1 MREVVHRYHKAK
13 QPLCFPKVDP
23 YKVVVSLCGGW
34 GALVHVRSQSY
45 SPHLQPSHLQPCNLA
60 ASPSSHHFPSFGL
73 FFIIVIY
80 LLSLTTTKK
89 MTKEEGTVTSS
100 SQSTSEMNSPEQTP
114 GASKAPSKAQSIDEE
129 RPSGP
134 LRRDSLA
141 SLSVA
146 REPCGWVE
154 PEEPTWPSGWKPY
167 ACLFGGFLLMFN
179 SWGIVNVS
187 SADCEDD
194 NRACAD

>member
-1 MREVVHRYHKAK
+1 
-13 QPLCFPKVDP
+13 
-23 YKVVVSLCGGW
+23 
-34 GALVHVRSQSY
+34 
-45 SPHLQPSHLQPCNLA
+45 
-60 ASPSSHHFPSFGL
+60 
-73 FFIIVIY
+73 
-80 LLSLTTTKK
+80 
-89 MTKEEGTVTSS
+89 MTKDEGTVTSS

-187 SADCEDD
+187 SADCKDE
-194 NRACAD
+194 NRACADLHRLTAHMPAITCSTFFLDAYVHHRYSAWCARH

>member
-1 MREVVHRYHKAK
+1 MIK
-13 QPLCFPKVDP
+13 D
-23 YKVVVSLCGGW
+23 
-34 GALVHVRSQSY
+34 
-45 SPHLQPSHLQPCNLA
+45 
-60 ASPSSHHFPSFGL
+60 
-73 FFIIVIY
+73 
-80 LLSLTTTKK
+80 
-89 MTKEEGTVTSS
+89 EGTVTSS

-134 LRRDSLA
+134 MRRDSLA

-146 REPCGWVE
+146 REPQGWVE

-179 SWGIVNVS
+179 SWGIVNAYGSYASYYMQHLLPGRDILLLNLVGATQS
-187 SADCEDD
+187 SCVLFLSAPVG
-194 NRACAD
+194 R